1 LAPTT
6 AGGACGASTT
16 ISVAASSSEG
26 GASAQAIR
34 HATPYRIPYRTRR
47 GIIAGPR
54 DRDDR
59 REDAGRPRV
68 RRNATRAATFAPMS
82 LTFSGLPR
90 IDLRRTSDGADQHS
104 WRARCHRSA
113 GLSGEADH
121 VAREIIAA

>member
-1 LAPTT
+1 
-6 AGGACGASTT
+6 
-16 ISVAASSSEG
+16 
-26 GASAQAIR
+26 
-34 HATPYRIPYRTRR
+34 
-47 GIIAGPR
+47 

-121 VAREIIAA
+121 VAREIIAAVQSEGDAAVLRLTEQFEQRRMAAAEM